1 MRGESLDAEFYE
13 QLGIKEFH
21 CCPGVQCRVV
31 LTKGCS
37 SAGSNEERFELFWR
51 CLVMFL
57 NSSSIRGSKNTLIG
71 FLGSFSDL

>member
-31 LTKGCS
+31 LTKAAVQRG
-37 SAGSNEERFELFWR
+37 
-51 CLVMFL
+51 VMKRGL
-57 NSSSIRGSKNTLIG
+57 NYFGG
-71 FLGSFSDL
+71 V